1 MLPDNFTEFIDDL
14 TIQVKS
20 NIIPISRIDDAVERI
35 LRAKFTMGLFESP
48 LADLSLVNQLGSQV
62 FHLITFIVNLPA
74 FICSNKSLLFVK
86 DHRVRRSLVLL
97 KNGKSDNK
105 PLLPLE
111 KKVQKVL
118 VAGTHSDN
126 LGYQCG
132 GWTVEWQG
140 VRGNDLIVGIALI
153 PTNNLNKRSTD

>member
-35 LRAKFTMGLFESP
+35 LRVKFTMGLFESP

-74 FICSNKSLLFVK
+74 FICC
-86 DHRVRRSLVLL
+86 
-97 KNGKSDNK
+97 
-105 PLLPLE
+105 P
-111 KKVQKVL
+111 
-118 VAGTHSDN
+118 
-126 LGYQCG
+126 
-132 GWTVEWQG
+132 
-140 VRGNDLIVGIALI
+140 GNSAL
-153 PTNNLNKRSTD
+153 TKAYSS